1 MLVAC
6 GAQIVF
12 QAPAWR
18 SLHKDGIGLGMAAV
32 TAAMVKE
39 LRERTGL
46 GMMDCKKALVETEGD
61 MDQAID
67 NLRKS
72 SGMKAAKK
80 AGRIAADGLIQIKT
94 ESNKGIMVEV
104 NCETDFAAKDANF
117 IAFAQSVSAALFESE
132 GLDVA
137 GLMASGMEAT
147 REALVQKIGEN
158 CSVRRA
164 ARYQGQVASYLHT
177 NGKIGVLVNFEGGD
191 DNLGKDLAMH
201 IAAANPQVVAPDD
214 AGADV
219 LEKEREIYTAQA
231 AESGKPPEI
240 VAKMVEGRIKKYLAE
255 ISLTEQAFVKDTDQK
270 ISALL
275 KQHDAKVL
283 DFARFEVG
291 EGIEKEEV
299 DFAAEVALQLT

>member
-1 MLVAC
+1 
-6 GAQIVF
+6 
-12 QAPAWR
+12 
-18 SLHKDGIGLGMAAV
+18 MAAV

-80 AGRIAADGLIQIKT
+80 AGRIAADGLIQIMT
-94 ESNKGIMVEV
+94 ESDKGIMVEV

-132 GLDVA
+132 DLDVA

-191 DNLGKDLAMH
+191 ENLGKDLAMH
-201 IAAANPQVVAPDD
+201 IAAANPQVVSPEN

-255 ISLTEQAFVKDTDQK
+255 ISLTEQAFDKDRDQK

-275 KQHDAKVL
+275 KQHEAKVL
-283 DFARFEVG
+283 DLSRFEVG
-291 EGIEKEEV
+291 EGIEKDEV
-299 DFAAEVALQLT
+299 DFAAEVAQQLT

>member
-1 MLVAC
+1 
-6 GAQIVF
+6 
-12 QAPAWR
+12 
-18 SLHKDGIGLGMAAV
+18 MAAV

-80 AGRIAADGLIQIKT
+80 AGRIAADGLIQIMT
-94 ESNKGIMVEV
+94 ESDKGIMVEV

-132 GLDVA
+132 DLDVA

-191 DNLGKDLAMH
+191 ENLGKDLAMH
-201 IAAANPQVVAPDD
+201 IAAANPQVVSPEN
-214 AGADV
+214 AGSDV

-275 KQHDAKVL
+275 KQHEAKVL
-283 DFARFEVG
+283 DFSRFEVG

-299 DFAAEVALQLT
+299 DFAAEVAQQLT

>member
-1 MLVAC
+1 
-6 GAQIVF
+6 
-12 QAPAWR
+12 
-18 SLHKDGIGLGMAAV
+18 MAAV

-80 AGRIAADGLIQIKT
+80 AGRIAADGLIEMKT
-94 ESNKGIMVEV
+94 DAGKGIMVEV
-104 NCETDFAAKDANF
+104 NCETDFAAKDENF
-117 IAFAQSVSAALFESE
+117 IGFAQAVSAALFDSE
-132 GLDVA
+132 DMDVTE
-137 GLMASGMEAT
+137 LMASGMEAT

-158 CSVRRA
+158 CSVRRV

-191 DNLGKDLAMH
+191 ENLGKDLAMH
-201 IAAANPQVVAPDD
+201 IAAANPQVVSPDD

-270 ISALL
+270 ISARL
-275 KQHDAKVL
+275 KQHAAKVL
-283 DFARFEVG
+283 GFARFEVG

-299 DFAAEVALQLT
+299 DFAAEVAQQLT

>member
-1 MLVAC
+1 
-6 GAQIVF
+6 
-12 QAPAWR
+12 
-18 SLHKDGIGLGMAAV
+18 MAAV

-80 AGRIAADGLIQIKT
+80 AGRIAADGLIQIMT
-94 ESNKGIMVEV
+94 ESDKGIMVEV

-117 IAFAQSVSAALFESE
+117 IAFAQSVPAALFESE
-132 GLDVA
+132 DLDVA

-191 DNLGKDLAMH
+191 ENLGKDLAMH
-201 IAAANPQVVAPDD
+201 IAAANPQVVSPEN

-219 LEKEREIYTAQA
+219 LEKEREIYTAPA

-275 KQHDAKVL
+275 KQHEAKVL
-283 DFARFEVG
+283 DFSRFEVG

-299 DFAAEVALQLT
+299 DFAAEVAQQLT